1 MNLKYFIVQKISS
14 FLITHRNLS
23 LVIGFILLLIG
34 IFALFE

>member
-1 MNLKYFIVQKISS
+1 MNLKYFIVQKISR

-23 LVIGFILLLIG
+23 LVIGIILLLIG